1 MGLETRGNNVVVTSG
16 NGVLVSD
23 IADSLIDGKEF
34 TWMMNRFPVS
44 YEELWE
50 VIDFYAEKVPTRDD
64 NFELHNLG
72 TDTDIDI
79 EVSKVSDHM
88 FFALVAFGKVFV
100 PQSDDLKY
108 LFSRG
113 LEMTIIEVC
122 EELLETGSIDGT
134 SNMHSIVHNEL
145 TNVIGQ
151 FDPSEVL
158 ASITSEI
165 NDDDYNNNGVVH

>member
-1 MGLETRGNNVVVTSG
+1 
-16 NGVLVSD
+16 
-23 IADSLIDGKEF
+23 
-34 TWMMNRFPVS
+34 
-44 YEELWE
+44 
-50 VIDFYAEKVPTRDD
+50 
-64 NFELHNLG
+64 
-72 TDTDIDI
+72 
-79 EVSKVSDHM
+79 M

-100 PQSDDLKY
+100 PQSDDLKF

-165 NDDDYNNNGVVH
+165 DDDDYKNNGVVH